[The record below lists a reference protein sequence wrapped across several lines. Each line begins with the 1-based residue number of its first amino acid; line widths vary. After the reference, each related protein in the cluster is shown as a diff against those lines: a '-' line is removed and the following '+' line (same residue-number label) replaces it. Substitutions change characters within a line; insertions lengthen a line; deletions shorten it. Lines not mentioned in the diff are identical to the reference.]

1 MKHVTKSP
9 SECHH
14 EISTHINDGVLFKVV
29 GEILNYSSFLLAS
42 GESKWLQI

>member
-9 SECHH
+9 SKGHR
-14 EISTHINDGVLFKVV
+14 EISAQINDGVLFKVV

-42 GESKWLQI
+42 RESN

>member
-9 SECHH
+9 SNGRH

-29 GEILNYSSFLLAS
+29 DKILKYSSFLLAS
-42 GESKWLQI
+42 DESNWLPI